1 MKIYHLI
8 LVIIFCTCINGKFVH
23 DSNSLDFEHHILPRP
38 SPHFRPSKA
47 IESEEQE
54 EMDDMEAPKDAKIES
69 AKLVSLMV
77 SFDDN
82 VKLRSSYF
90 TFPEKNYLVEYKEAK
105 K

>member
-1 MKIYHLI
+1 
-8 LVIIFCTCINGKFVH
+8 
-23 DSNSLDFEHHILPRP
+23 
-38 SPHFRPSKA
+38 
-47 IESEEQE
+47 
-54 EMDDMEAPKDAKIES
+54 MDDMEAPKDAKIES